1 MLTVEKLLDMAKS
14 LPPAPLPGVKMVV
27 VPDSHLPKEHYASSL
42 YIAIAHPFWFWLY
55 RRLGW
60 KTSGLYEV
68 IRGYSRPLHR
78 PKGDSYLIN
87 GVLYCSARKKDEILR
102 ALRAKDMTEAL
113 NRPSDRGLYR
123 GLFG

>member
-1 MLTVEKLLDMAKS
+1 MF
-14 LPPAPLPGVKMVV
+14 GVKMVI

-55 RRLGW
+55 RKLSW
-60 KTSGLYEV
+60 NVHTLYQV
-68 IRGYSRPLHR
+68 VPGYSRPLYR
-78 PKGDSYLIN
+78 TKGAYWMN
-87 GVLYCSARKKDEILR
+87 GVLYCTKRQSEEIR
-102 ALRAKDMTEAL
+102 RGLRAKDLTAAV